1 MRGMLTFVS
10 FITLVILWTLW
21 RQPQLKQKLCS
32 STCLT
37 SSLWSEGKN
46 KWFLSA
52 QRRVVCRKEGHSGVA
67 NTSYLSHVWV
77 FNGDETKD
85 HVLFVQ
91 LRNLF
96 TNIFSHW
103 FSVFS
108 PEFSAPER
116 AHRHTKWPHFHS
128 YGPAA
133 TVWPLQP
140 CPHPARPTA
149 EGAVGGQVRVPAL
162 LHWILRRTGERVA
175 LSLPV
180 LP

>member
-52 QRRVVCRKEGHSGVA
+52 QRRVVCRKEGRSGVA

-96 TNIFSHW
+96 TNIFFPLVLCIFSRIQRTWTGTPSHKMAT
-103 FSVFS
+103 FPRLRSRCHSVT
-108 PEFSAPER
+108 P
-116 AHRHTKWPHFHS
+116 
-128 YGPAA
+128 
-133 TVWPLQP
+133 
-140 CPHPARPTA
+140 
-149 EGAVGGQVRVPAL
+149 PAL
-162 LHWILRRTGERVA
+162 SPPSPPHCWGSSGRASTSSCSPA
-175 LSLPV
+175 LDTA
-180 LP
+180 